1 MRAFGP
7 EHNPVN
13 FVHNGIGSGQV
24 IVSPDAVA
32 AIQRIAKIVV
42 PTPID
47 AGQAASIASV
57 LQPEAWELAE
67 LERKV
72 RSSHATMHNRMRR
85 DIESLLKVYTAL
97 NAIGLNTI
105 GTSSQPSQPG

>member
-42 PTPID
+42 PTPHRC
-47 AGQAASIASV
+47 G
-57 LQPEAWELAE
+57 
-67 LERKV
+67 
-72 RSSHATMHNRMRR
+72 
-85 DIESLLKVYTAL
+85 
-97 NAIGLNTI
+97 
-105 GTSSQPSQPG
+105 PSG